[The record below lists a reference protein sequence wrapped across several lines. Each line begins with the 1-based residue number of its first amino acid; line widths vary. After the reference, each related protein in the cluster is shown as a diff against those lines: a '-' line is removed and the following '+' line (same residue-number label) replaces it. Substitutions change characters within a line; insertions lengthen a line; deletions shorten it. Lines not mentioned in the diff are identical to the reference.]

1 MHKHMHRYRHKHM
14 HIICQCPLSGCLLA
28 SPARLHLCLN
38 LRMAM
43 AAVVALN
50 DVINDIIVLV
60 NMEAVLGV
68 SVLTA
73 SKCMCVGGT

>member
-1 MHKHMHRYRHKHM
+1 
-14 HIICQCPLSGCLLA
+14 
-28 SPARLHLCLN
+28 
-38 LRMAM
+38 M